1 MFLDDIVNPL
11 NELSKDQLKKYI
23 KANAADAV
31 QRTSSDSFKSGA
43 AGDKYNKSEF
53 DTPVDRKR
61 ERGMDR
67 ALNKLAREDS
77 NDFSAVDSTS
87 PIHGGLEEDGPMSA
101 PAPGAV
107 GARAQKDLFATPQ
120 QFVAQ
125 QTNLKAGNNAPVQWK
140 KLTPTTAQE
149 LGIRVDAQYVAAPN
163 GGITIKGLAT
173 SYENKTQFP
182 FAMTIDADHQIR
194 YKNVEKLNDDELDA
208 VFQNLASNGLLDR
221 QYINPLKAQLAE
233 DKKSEVEKH
242 AKDQEYVRNDPIL
255 HYGGNIAGV
264 KSAVKQAKKKHPTA
278 KNDVEAMFA
287 QIGDEGDIN
296 QSQEQLLQKHKRVI
310 NQLTQQVTQL
320 GAENQEQTDMITKLS
335 DMLRQTPAAPSQQVA
350 QKQQGLGEESKP
362 RLTRIHYF
370 NVDQPSIAQE
380 IGLKQDRGGNWCL
393 YQFDT
398 SGAGFDRKFTQASRV
413 FGRPTHSQAVAEDAF
428 HSDEVGNSW
437 SDGQGQWSS
446 GNNQISSGNNPQ
458 GFGESDDDLDE
469 VAKSDFRNR
478 VEQQQLNVIEKI
490 KKSDHPNVVKQY
502 LIAINDPVGP
512 VFKAAYR
519 SFSKGQDA
527 KELVKNA
534 FAQKYNINPAELEQA
549 EHTEMARA
557 LHGRGVHNME
567 EGFQDFNKVEPYEV
581 CLAGKPVKT
590 FDYYED
596 ARRFHDNWKKKLY
609 NQGDKAKADKITL
622 NPILKE
628 MDKSQKGAAG
638 WNIDDYPLGAK
649 GTTVKPTTRK
659 KVVKDLTKVLNKAF
673 DRTAEP
679 EPSGVYKKNEFDIKE
694 AGSPA
699 QQAAIAIAMKKAG
712 KKPKQVDE
720 LSVDTLKSYANKR
733 GAQVAAMKADNPE
746 PAPGSPEWVQQAVPA
761 QQVNLA
767 KRKIARKERQ
777 PSVAEG
783 GFGRDEEF
791 LNRERNAGLETETNN
806 VQISINGRPWKVVA
820 GKGYADSREERANL
834 ENMKRWAEKK
844 SATTGKKWTVTL
856 TGAQVS
862 ESVAG
867 IEEGKMKDLAYDL
880 NQLADHEFREKYGTT
895 KQRWRSQAAA
905 RRPMSAELAKSPHIQ
920 KMNAVYGKPY
930 SNLKDMPDDLPEGS
944 MKDVYTDNQD
954 AVYAALTR
962 RVIGTEA
969 GHLLIQNYG
978 LDRVMDAMREVADF
992 HGDVEEIGSSDV
1004 SAYMRQLQRTLES
1017 NR

>member
-87 PIHGGLEEDGPMSA
+87 PIHGGLEEDGPMA
-101 PAPGAV
+101 VPALGAV

-120 QFVAQ
+120 QFIAQ
-125 QTNLKAGNNAPVQWK
+125 QTNLKAGGNAPVQWK
-140 KLTPTTAQE
+140 KLTPTTAQD
-149 LGIRVDAQYVAAPN
+149 LGVRVDAQYVAAPN

-264 KSAVKQAKKKHPTA
+264 KSAVRQAKKKHPTA

-320 GAENQEQTDMITKLS
+320 GAENQEQTDMIAKLS
-335 DMLRQTPAAPSQQVA
+335 NMLRQTPAAPSQQVA

-370 NVDQPSIAQE
+370 NVDQPTIAQE

-458 GFGESDDDLDE
+458 GFS
-469 VAKSDFRNR
+469 
-478 VEQQQLNVIEKI
+478 
-490 KKSDHPNVVKQY
+490 
-502 LIAINDPVGP
+502 
-512 VFKAAYR
+512 
-519 SFSKGQDA
+519 
-527 KELVKNA
+527 
-534 FAQKYNINPAELEQA
+534 
-549 EHTEMARA
+549 
-557 LHGRGVHNME
+557 
-567 EGFQDFNKVEPYEV
+567 EGFQDFNKVEPYAV

-609 NQGDKAKADKITL
+609 NQGDKVKADKITL
-622 NPILKE
+622 MPVTDE
-628 MDKSQKGAAG
+628 AA
-638 WNIDDYPLGAK
+638 N
-649 GTTVKPTTRK
+649 
-659 KVVKDLTKVLNKAF
+659 
-673 DRTAEP
+673 
-679 EPSGVYKKNEFDIKE
+679 
-694 AGSPA
+694 PA
-699 QQAAIAIAMKKAG
+699 QQAAIAIAMKKAH

-720 LSVDTLKSYANKR
+720 LDVNTLKSYADKR
-733 GAQVAAMKADNPE
+733 GAQVAAMKADNPN
-746 PAPGSPEWVQQAVPA
+746 PVAGSPEWVQQAVPA

-777 PSVAEG
+777 PIVAEDADQVKKVFKDKSGKPVGEIGIDPESSPGNGEWYVHHYATGYSVVGFDSAAEAKRELMYVHKHPDAVEGHPSTKEQGVAEG
-783 GFGRDEEF
+783 EGVVDPKIQFLQPTIQFAEKHGYKVTINPNPNGKLFAKLVNKQIEHTVRIGFSRGRDP
-791 LNRERNAGLETETNN
+791 GTKLEAEMTDDWDRQT
-806 VQISINGRPWKVVA
+806 
-820 GKGYADSREERANL
+820 
-834 ENMKRWAEKK
+834 WAW
-844 SATTGKKWTVTL
+844 SA
-856 TGAQVS
+856 
-862 ESVAG
+862 
-867 IEEGKMKDLAYDL
+867 
-880 NQLADHEFREKYGTT
+880 R
-895 KQRWRSQAAA
+895 
-905 RRPMSAELAKSPHIQ
+905 ELAQDFKEFYRDALRDSPVQ
-920 KMNAVYGKPY
+920 GQQGVA
-930 SNLKDMPDDLPEGS
+930 E
-944 MKDVYTDNQD
+944 
-954 AVYAALTR
+954 
-962 RVIGTEA
+962 EA
-969 GHLLIQNYG
+969 
-978 LDRVMDAMREVADF
+978 
-992 HGDVEEIGSSDV
+992 SSDV
-1004 SAYMRQLQRTLES
+1004 IARVEQIASKK
-1017 NR
+1017 